1 MPAKTTPGYSTSR
14 IFQGTSV
21 DTADYSNA
29 NYTKA
34 MNQQF
39 ATLCDNAKAAGL
51 VVITISLDLDAT
63 NSAEKAQMDA
73 MKACASEVGL
83 YQGPDHRRRR

>member
-21 DTADYSNA
+21 DTTDYSNA

-51 VVITISLDLDAT
+51 VVITISLDLDAAT
-63 NSAEKAQMDA
+63 LPK
-73 MKACASEVGL
+73 
-83 YQGPDHRRRR
+83 RRRWTR